1 MCKPKTMKFTSMVEA
16 PPLFRET
23 MCKPKTMEFISMVEA
38 PPLFF
43 MIQVLQCSPLE

>member
-1 MCKPKTMKFTSMVEA
+1 MCKPKTTKFISMVEA